1 MSTPDSPHSPS
12 PTAENPGPN
21 AHLGLI
27 FSALFL
33 TMLMASLGQT
43 VLATALPTIVG
54 ELDGVQHMAWVI
66 TAFILASTIMMPVY
80 GKLGDMFGRKPLFL
94 VAIVLFVIGS
104 GAGGAAQSM
113 GELVAARVVQGLGG
127 GGLMI
132 LSQATI
138 ADVVPARER
147 GRYMGVMGGV
157 FAFSSVAG
165 PLLGGWLTDGPGWR
179 WTLWMNV
186 PLGLLSLVGVA
197 VLLKLPARQK
207 QERRRID
214 IAGMALLGVA
224 TSAIVLVATWGGAE
238 YEWTSPL
245 ILGLAAA
252 AVVTSLLF
260 IWVQSRAKEPVMP
273 LLLFRNRN
281 FVLTMIAGLITGV
294 AMFGAVGYMPTYLQ
308 MVTGYSPAQAG
319 LLMIPM
325 MGTLLVASVI
335 VGRRVSITG
344 RYKAVMVTGTVITA
358 LGLGLLS
365 TLSADSLIVL
375 ECLYLAVLGLGL
387 GCSMQLLT
395 LVAQNS
401 FPLRLVGT
409 ATAGQN
415 YFRQV
420 GATLGSAV
428 VGSLFATRLRE
439 LLTERIPEVAGDVGA
454 NSLTPQLV
462 NALDE
467 PLHSVV
473 VGSYNEALI
482 PLFLWMVPLAL
493 LSTVLLLFVEEKPL
507 ATTLDD

>member
-1 MSTPDSPHSPS
+1 
-12 PTAENPGPN
+12 
-21 AHLGLI
+21 
-27 FSALFL
+27 
-33 TMLMASLGQT
+33 
-43 VLATALPTIVG
+43 
-54 ELDGVQHMAWVI
+54 
-66 TAFILASTIMMPVY
+66 
-80 GKLGDMFGRKPLFL
+80 
-94 VAIVLFVIGS
+94 
-104 GAGGAAQSM
+104 
-113 GELVAARVVQGLGG
+113 
-127 GGLMI
+127 
-132 LSQATI
+132 
-138 ADVVPARER
+138 
-147 GRYMGVMGGV
+147 
-157 FAFSSVAG
+157 
-165 PLLGGWLTDGPGWR
+165 
-179 WTLWMNV
+179 MNL

-294 AMFGAVGYMPTYLQ
+294 AMFGAMGYMPTYLQ

-325 MGTLLVASVI
+325 MGTLLVASVV
-335 VGRRVSITG
+335 VGRRVSVTS
-344 RYKAVMVTGTVITA
+344 RYKTVMILGTFITA
-358 LGLGLLS
+358 GGLGLLS
-365 TLSADSLIVL
+365 TLTVDSPVVL

-401 FPLRLVGT
+401 FSLRLVGT

-428 VGSLFATRLRE
+428 VGSLFATRLGE
-439 LLTERIPEVAGDVGA
+439 LVRDRLPAEAATGAGT

-462 NALDE
+462 NSLPA
-467 PLHSVV
+467 PLHEIV
-473 VGSYNEALI
+473 VGAYNEALV
-482 PLFLWMVPLAL
+482 PLFLWMVPLVLVAAIL
-493 LSTVLLLFVEEKPL
+493 LMFVQEKPL
-507 ATTLDD
+507 ATTLEP